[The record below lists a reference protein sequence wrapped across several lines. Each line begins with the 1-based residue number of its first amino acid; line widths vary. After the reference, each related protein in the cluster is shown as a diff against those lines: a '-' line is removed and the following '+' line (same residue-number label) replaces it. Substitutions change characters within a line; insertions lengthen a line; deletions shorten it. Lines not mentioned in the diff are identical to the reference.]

1 VRNIICRQIHF
12 IDTISP
18 KTHLAIRTNLVLF
31 LFDVIC
37 EKENIARLESL
48 WCPWGFFVDNTRGC
62 GCIVVVIIALMS
74 KVSSVVVVAAAAPGT
89 MRRRN
94 PTANLGGEI
103 SHRVP
108 PHIQRRSSLWKS
120 CIERERD

>member
-1 VRNIICRQIHF
+1 M
-12 IDTISP
+12 
-18 KTHLAIRTNLVLF
+18 
-31 LFDVIC
+31 
-37 EKENIARLESL
+37 
-48 WCPWGFFVDNTRGC
+48 
-62 GCIVVVIIALMS
+62 VIIALMS
-74 KVSSVVVVAAAAPGT
+74 KVSSVVVVVVVVGGGGGAPAAAAPGT